1 MPVESDIGRRLRQ
14 RRQEIGISLRK
25 LAQMTDLT
33 ASFLSQVERGKA
45 NLSLNSLHR
54 IARMLDVSLLYFL
67 EDSKSDENEM
77 RSQERNHSQALGLMY
92 SPVVRSDSRSK
103 LVLPPSGVE
112 YELLV
117 PSLGRKMV
125 ALFGKL
131 SPGSEN
137 IARRLPLSTEEIIYV
152 ISGSLLIGLDS
163 GDYILNAND
172 TIYFEGEQLQK
183 IVCASTDQEATWI
196 SIITPAIF

>member
-1 MPVESDIGRRLRQ
+1 MPVESNIGKRLRQ
-14 RRQEIGISLRK
+14 RRQEVGMSLRR

-45 NLSLNSLHR
+45 NLSLNSLNR

-67 EDSKSDENEM
+67 SDSIDKETEVPLQEM
-77 RSQERNHSQALGLMY
+77 NNAQPQRLRY

-117 PSLGRKMV
+117 PSMGRKMV
-125 ALFGKL
+125 ALYGKL

-152 ISGSLLIGLDS
+152 LSGSLLIGLDS

>member
-1 MPVESDIGRRLRQ
+1 MPIESDIGRRLHQ
-14 RRQEIGISLRK
+14 RRLEVGMSLRK

-45 NLSLNSLHR
+45 NLSLNSLNR

-67 EDSKSDENEM
+67 GDSSDKETEAPLQEM
-77 RSQERNHSQALGLMY
+77 NHSQTQKLRY
-92 SPVVRSDSRSK
+92 SPVVRSDRRSK

-117 PSLGRKMV
+117 PSMGRKMV
-125 ALFGKL
+125 ALYGKL

-152 ISGSLLIGLDS
+152 LSGSLLIGLDS
-163 GDYILNAND
+163 GDYVLNAND

>member
-1 MPVESDIGRRLRQ
+1 MPVESNIGRRLHQ
-14 RRQEIGISLRK
+14 RRQEVGMSLRK

-45 NLSLNSLHR
+45 NLSLNSLNR

-67 EDSKSDENEM
+67 NDGTDKETEAPLQEINN
-77 RSQERNHSQALGLMY
+77 SQTQKLRY

-117 PSLGRKMV
+117 PSMGRKMV
-125 ALFGKL
+125 ALCGKL

-152 ISGSLLIGLDS
+152 LSGSLLIGLDS